1 MHRASCGDSM
11 TPKEKRAWEIIH
23 SYLKRP
29 SLKELAL
36 NFVDKNPELFNI
48 PVFIR
53 RKQLWKKEK

>member
-53 RKQLWKKEK
+53 RK